1 MEQFITY
8 AAPIIEKIMPYAVGT
23 IIAVFMYIKFWLDN
37 KRLKEQLGSIEDQL
51 QHSDNEYYVICPT
64 CGSKLMLAK
73 LKIYIEQKSKEDD
86 DNGNRN

>member
-8 AAPIIEKIMPYAVGT
+8 AAPIIEKIMPYVVGAV
-23 IIAVFMYIKFWLDN
+23 IAALMYVKFWLDN

-73 LKIYIEQKSKEDD
+73 LKIYIEQKAKEDD
-86 DNGNRN
+86 E

>member
-8 AAPIIEKIMPYAVGT
+8 VVPVIEKLMPYVVSAVV
-23 IIAVFMYIKFWLDN
+23 AALMYVKFWLDN
-37 KRLKEQLGSIEDQL
+37 KRLKEQLGSIEDLL

-73 LKIYIEQKSKEDD
+73 LKIYIEQKAKEDEE
-86 DNGNRN
+86 

>member
-8 AAPIIEKIMPYAVGT
+8 AAPLIEKVMPYVVGAV
-23 IIAVFMYIKFWLDN
+23 IAALMYIKFWLDN

-73 LKIYIEQKSKEDD
+73 LKIYIEQKAKEDD
-86 DNGNRN
+86 E

>member
-8 AAPIIEKIMPYAVGT
+8 VMPIIEKLMPYVIGAV
-23 IIAVFMYIKFWLDN
+23 IAALMYVKFWLDN
-37 KRLKEQLGSIEDQL
+37 KRLKEQLCSIEDQL

-73 LKIYIEQKSKEDD
+73 LKIYIEQKAKEDD
-86 DNGNRN
+86 E

>member
-1 MEQFITY
+1 MERFITY
-8 AAPIIEKIMPYAVGT
+8 VAPIIEKVMPYVVGAV
-23 IIAVFMYIKFWLDN
+23 IAALMYIKFWLDN

-86 DNGNRN
+86 E

>member
-1 MEQFITY
+1 MEQFITHV
-8 AAPIIEKIMPYAVGT
+8 APVIEKLMPYVVGAV
-23 IIAVFMYIKFWLDN
+23 IAALMYVKFWLDN

-73 LKIYIEQKSKEDD
+73 LKIYIEQKAKEDD
-86 DNGNRN
+86 K

>member
-8 AAPIIEKIMPYAVGT
+8 AAPIIEKVMPYAVGAV
-23 IIAVFMYIKFWLDN
+23 IAVFMYIKFWLDN
-37 KRLKEQLGSIEDQL
+37 KRLKEQIGSIEDLL

-73 LKIYIEQKSKEDD
+73 LKIYIEQKSKED
-86 DNGNRN
+86 NE

>member
-8 AAPIIEKIMPYAVGT
+8 AAPVIEKLMPYVVSAVV
-23 IIAVFMYIKFWLDN
+23 AALMYVKFWLDN
-37 KRLKEQLGSIEDQL
+37 KRLKEQLGSIEEQL

-73 LKIYIEQKSKEDD
+73 LKIYIEQKAKEDD
-86 DNGNRN
+86 E

>member
-8 AAPIIEKIMPYAVGT
+8 VAPVIEKLMPYVVSAV
-23 IIAVFMYIKFWLDN
+23 IAGLMYVKFWLDN
-37 KRLKEQLGSIEDQL
+37 KRLKEQLGSIEEQL

-73 LKIYIEQKSKEDD
+73 LKIYIEQKAKEDEE
-86 DNGNRN
+86 

>member
-1 MEQFITY
+1 
-8 AAPIIEKIMPYAVGT
+8 MPYAVGAV
-23 IIAVFMYIKFWLDN
+23 IAVFMYIKFWLDN

-73 LKIYIEQKSKEDD
+73 LKIYIEQKAKEDD
-86 DNGNRN
+86 E